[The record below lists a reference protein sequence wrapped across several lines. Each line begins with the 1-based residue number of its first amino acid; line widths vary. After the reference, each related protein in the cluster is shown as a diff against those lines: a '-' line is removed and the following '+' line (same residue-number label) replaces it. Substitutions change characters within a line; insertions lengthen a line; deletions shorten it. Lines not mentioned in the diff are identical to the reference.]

1 MERKEYSEEVV
12 DVFEKALRDSFSSLT
27 SMHNEHFYYFAFIM
41 DEGLHPYISA
51 WSYESL
57 EESIINNKISDE
69 EKGWWKW
76 DYADSP
82 YAVYGYDEF
91 FGEAGT
97 LLDKREKELTED
109 ELYDKEWYVRIASMI
124 EAMKRLDNKGFFGT
138 GEDREKVVIN
148 VEIAPPDG
156 IEKENALFLN
166 PKSDLLDDYLQY
178 CEESEEI

>member
-1 MERKEYSEEVV
+1 
-12 DVFEKALRDSFSSLT
+12 
-27 SMHNEHFYYFAFIM
+27 
-41 DEGLHPYISA
+41 
-51 WSYESL
+51 
-57 EESIINNKISDE
+57 
-69 EKGWWKW
+69 
-76 DYADSP
+76 
-82 YAVYGYDEF
+82 
-91 FGEAGT
+91 
-97 LLDKREKELTED
+97 
-109 ELYDKEWYVRIASMI
+109 MI